1 MTDPRQ
7 DERERVARKCI
18 RDTEEVWNRV
28 CHIDDETHAALV
40 RNITNLLKASEA
52 AVLEE
57 AATFVDEYDVS
68 EAASQDYEMG
78 VANTCTGIAWCLRMK
93 AKERQS

>member
-1 MTDPRQ
+1 MMGYNMTDPRQ
-7 DERERVARKCI
+7 DERERVAQKCI

-40 RNITNLLKASEA
+40 RNITNLLKATEA

-57 AATFVDEYDVS
+57 AANEVVFHAYAKDF
-68 EAASQDYEMG
+68 AIWARNQ
-78 VANTCTGIAWCLRMK
+78 
-93 AKERQS
+93 AKELRS

>member
-1 MTDPRQ
+1 MTNPRQ
-7 DERERVARKCI
+7 AERERVAQKCI

-40 RNITNLLKASEA
+40 RNITNLLKATEA

-57 AATFVDEYDVS
+57 AAQHVLNGSFLHDQAPTAMFAKEV
-68 EAASQDYEMG
+68 AAM
-78 VANTCTGIAWCLRMK
+78 LRRK

>member
-40 RNITNLLKASEA
+40 RNITNLLKTTEA

-57 AATFVDEYDVS
+57 AATLCDAMQLS
-68 EAASQDYEMG
+68 PSHNIA
-78 VANTCTGIAWCLRMK
+78 VALRFIAE
-93 AKERQS
+93 ERRS